1 MPLGEQTHEHKN
13 AKHTHRDISRCS
25 ERCIRLSMCVVWTRA
40 PARSLVVFGITKRH
54 SLKSFEHTEFQPQP
68 RNDTTDIYTLYRS
81 IRECVRKAPD
91 TYQCDYT
98 LCCYIIYC
106 NDLLLCVLLQHYEW
120 FSFFFL
126 LVRPLHFRWQ
136 SDCLL
141 LTDSFIKGQI
151 QKKKKINQTLISR
164 CENFATLGTLFGSTL
179 YHCDLTVRAVLPSK
193 KKPITSVFAERFEH
207 SIAFIDVKLNFI
219 NVYLTGRYMDTDT
232 MSDPMRYDHSIVWWF
247 NPTIIIVRSS
257 RYPHTH

>member
-68 RNDTTDIYTLYRS
+68 RNDTTDINTLYRS

-151 QKKKKINQTLISR
+151 QKKKKKKSTKHWFQDAKTLQLW
-164 CENFATLGTLFGSTL
+164 EL
-179 YHCDLTVRAVLPSK
+179 YSALLCITAIWPCGPCCPVKKNPS
-193 KKPITSVFAERFEH
+193 P
-207 SIAFIDVKLNFI
+207 
-219 NVYLTGRYMDTDT
+219 VYLLKG
-232 MSDPMRYDHSIVWWF
+232 SSILLHLS
-247 NPTIIIVRSS
+247 T
-257 RYPHTH
+257 